1 MSRDHQS
8 HVMSKHSRR
17 LTDSTSLAVRENL
30 RYQNPTLPSPA
41 RSQTIVNICITALG
55 YFNSRNTGVLM
66 DFDALDNLDFGA
78 AEEAIEELKKKQDEE
93 AIVPGAGDNDC
104 SSGACAI

>member
-1 MSRDHQS
+1 MPI
-8 HVMSKHSRR
+8 R
-17 LTDSTSLAVRENL
+17 LNGETSLDGVLCKFDSYIGNHS
-30 RYQNPTLPSPA
+30 N
-41 RSQTIVNICITALG
+41 N
-55 YFNSRNTGVLM
+55 RNTGVLM

>member
-1 MSRDHQS
+1 MS
-8 HVMSKHSRR
+8 
-17 LTDSTSLAVRENL
+17 LVRIQP
-30 RYQNPTLPSPA
+30 RPPTL
-41 RSQTIVNICITALG
+41 II
-55 YFNSRNTGVLM
+55 RNTGVPL